1 MAFATCRL
9 NRNFPL
15 RFSATSQSPETL
27 TATLNRTTLKRKI
40 AIYFFIMTILSCK
53 ESVEVNI
60 KSEKTNTKIESKF
73 LNLDSIQDRN
83 NKNIEIAGNHVN
95 KLIISRKDSLIWI
108 TSSKYLDHRIFGYE
122 KPNLN
127 SKKMILISCFT
138 ADVKNNPFELPLG
151 AYYELNINHKAK
163 FLKNEKE
170 FIVAKFILNEKDME
184 NVYFEKKWIEFDDE

>member
-1 MAFATCRL
+1 
-9 NRNFPL
+9 
-15 RFSATSQSPETL
+15 
-27 TATLNRTTLKRKI
+27 
-40 AIYFFIMTILSCK
+40 MTILSCK

-138 ADVKNNPFELPLG
+138 ADVENNPFELPLG
-151 AYYELNINHKAK
+151 AYYELDKNHKAK
-163 FLKNEKE
+163 FLKKERE
-170 FIVAKFILNEKDME
+170 FIAAKFILNGKDLK